1 VDSSSIDSDSRDR
14 ILDKPVPTGTVLLA
28 DSHSP
33 MLEGIRSLLEER
45 FNVVVMVADERSLL
59 EAVEKLQPDV
69 AIVDVSLP
77 HTSGSNIIAIL
88 RERFRDLNLIALSS
102 FADRIVADRILAS
115 GAVAVVLKSSA
126 VTDLGPTLDA
136 VGCGLHCV
144 TSSES
149 FTTQRR
155 MQP

>member
-1 VDSSSIDSDSRDR
+1 M
-14 ILDKPVPTGTVLLA
+14 PTGTVLLA
-28 DSHSP
+28 DNHSP
-33 MLEGIRSLLEER
+33 MLEGIRSLLEGR

-59 EAVEKLQPDV
+59 EAVEKLQPDL

-115 GAVAVVLKSSA
+115 GADAVVPKSSA
-126 VTDLGPTLDA
+126 VDDLSSALDVA
-136 VGCGLHCV
+136 GCGLHGV
-144 TSSES
+144 TRSES
-149 FTTQRR
+149 FTSQRR

>member
-1 VDSSSIDSDSRDR
+1 
-14 ILDKPVPTGTVLLA
+14 LDQPVPTGTVLLA

-45 FNVVVMVADERSLL
+45 FNAVVMVADERSLL

-69 AIVDVSLP
+69 VIVDLSLP

-102 FADRIVADRILAS
+102 FADPIVAERILAS

-126 VTDLGPTLDA
+126 VTDLGPALDA
-136 VGCGLHCV
+136 VGWGLHGMRR
-144 TSSES
+144 SES
-149 FTTQRR
+149 FNTQK
-155 MQP
+155 